1 MNLKSLSLAVS
12 TLLICSSA
20 FATTLNIQ
28 VKDNAN
34 GELWQGGLSAQSVFR
49 ASDKKVHVNKIKNGF
64 TLTPMEFKANNQKKI
79 AGMVT
84 VMVDNDNNGIRIDCI
99 LSEDNKNQ
107 LTFTPVYSDGK
118 GKGFTCKPTNDSQ
131 SEVIED
137 KDNMTSMNIVYKKY
151 VQ

>member
-34 GELWQGGLSAQSVFR
+34 GELWQGGLNAQSVFR

-99 LSEDNKNQ
+99 LSESNKNQ
-107 LTFTPVYSDGK
+107 LTFTPVYSYGK

>member
-1 MNLKSLSLAVS
+1 MMIIGRKYSLGYKMHKV
-12 TLLICSSA
+12 CS
-20 FATTLNIQ
+20 
-28 VKDNAN
+28 
-34 GELWQGGLSAQSVFR
+34 R
-49 ASDKKVHVNKIKNGF
+49 
-64 TLTPMEFKANNQKKI
+64 P

-99 LSEDNKNQ
+99 LSESNKNQ
-107 LTFTPVYSDGK
+107 LTFTPVYSYGK

>member
-20 FATTLNIQ
+20 FATALNIQ

-34 GELWQGGLSAQSVFR
+34 GELWQGGLNAQSVFSS
-49 ASDKKVHVNKIKNGF
+49 SDKKVHVNKIKNGF
-64 TLTPMEFKANNQKKI
+64 TLTPMEFNANNQKNI

-84 VMVDNDNNGIRIDCI
+84 VMVDNVNNGIRIDCI
-99 LSEDNKNQ
+99 LSDRNKNQ
-107 LTFTPVYSDGK
+107 LTFTPVYSYGQ
-118 GKGFTCKPTNDSQ
+118 GVAFTCKPTNDSQ
-131 SEVIED
+131 SAVIED
-137 KDNMTSMNIVYKKY
+137 KDNVKTMKIIYKKY